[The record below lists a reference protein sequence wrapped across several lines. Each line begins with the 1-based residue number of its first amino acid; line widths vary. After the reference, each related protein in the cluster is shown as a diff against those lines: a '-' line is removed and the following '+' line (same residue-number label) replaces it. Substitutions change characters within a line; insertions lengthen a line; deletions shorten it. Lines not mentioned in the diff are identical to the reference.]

1 MHARTLVCTQRY
13 APPPTTIPHALTHSP
28 NYTPDHSHA
37 FPPASAQS
45 FPLLSLF
52 LGDLCVLPLA
62 LMLLVAFAWALRYM
76 PETVGKTL
84 VQIQDE
90 LAGR

>member
-1 MHARTLVCTQRY
+1 VSWQV
-13 APPPTTIPHALTHSP
+13 
-28 NYTPDHSHA
+28 
-37 FPPASAQS
+37 PASLLALLLHWSGYFIATQS